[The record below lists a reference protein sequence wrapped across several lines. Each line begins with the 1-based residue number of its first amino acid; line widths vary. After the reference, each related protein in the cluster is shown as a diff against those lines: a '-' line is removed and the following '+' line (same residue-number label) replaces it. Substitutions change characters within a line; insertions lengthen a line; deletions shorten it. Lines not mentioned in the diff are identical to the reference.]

1 MEIRITYTVE
11 QVIEVPDDL
20 SEEDIDEIV
29 AGESMNVNLNEFGQT
44 YEWNY
49 NQIKKE
55 ELSNVKEKANC

>member
-49 NQIKKE
+49 N
-55 ELSNVKEKANC
+55 